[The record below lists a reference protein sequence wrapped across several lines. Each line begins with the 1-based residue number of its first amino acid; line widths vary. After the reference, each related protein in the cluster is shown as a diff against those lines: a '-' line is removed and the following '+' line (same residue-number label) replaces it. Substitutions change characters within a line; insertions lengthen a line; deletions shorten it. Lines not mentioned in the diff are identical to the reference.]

1 MNGKYLDELQQLR
14 RSDAR
19 YHAVLLGSAAIVW
32 IASPEGEF
40 AERQPAWEEYTGQ
53 TWEEYQYS
61 KWISVIHPDD
71 RAQVMAD

>member
-1 MNGKYLDELQQLR
+1 M
-14 RSDAR
+14 
-19 YHAVLLGSAAIVW
+19 GSTLMSFSSCAAAMPVTTRFCSVPAAIVW

-61 KWISVIHPDD
+61 KWISVIHPED